1 MPVWSKIFVSLL
13 IVISMCNIIYPQFHF
28 LPTKSPSP
36 KLIDEEYFPLD
47 INKKLIY
54 ESTFGE
60 VTCITRKDGDNF
72 QQEFKSD
79 DFEMFQRLNIIDD
92 SYCVI
97 DIQQEIDIFLFITHS
112 VDVKYSEP
120 AQMIG
125 LPLAENEKWEWT
137 GIEYI
142 DDNIDTLFITSEYVG
157 DEVLVTPAGEFNCKK
172 VVYVIIKSS
181 GKVTTYYEW
190 RAPEV
195 GLVKLEA
202 DLDPKGFA
210 GMIQGLLG
218 YGDIYFS
225 LISVENI
232 NAVDKK
238 IINESTKKTNE
249 NR

>member
-1 MPVWSKIFVSLL
+1 V
-13 IVISMCNIIYPQFHF
+13 NQ
-28 LPTKSPSP
+28 
-36 KLIDEEYFPLD
+36 
-47 INKKLIY
+47 
-54 ESTFGE
+54 
-60 VTCITRKDGDNF
+60 
-72 QQEFKSD
+72 
-79 DFEMFQRLNIIDD
+79 
-92 SYCVI
+92 
-97 DIQQEIDIFLFITHS
+97 
-112 VDVKYSEP
+112 
-120 AQMIG
+120 
-125 LPLAENEKWEWT
+125 NEKWEWT

>member
-1 MPVWSKIFVSLL
+1 LPVWSKIFVSLL
-13 IVISMCNIIYPQFHF
+13 IVISMCNIIYSQFHF
-28 LPTKSPSP
+28 LPTDPPLP
-36 KLIDEEYFPLD
+36 KLIDEEYFPLALD
-47 INKKLIY
+47 ISKKLIY

-79 DFEMFQRLNIIDD
+79 DFEMFQRLNIIDG
-92 SYCVI
+92 SYSVI
-97 DIQQEIDIFLFITHS
+97 DMQQKIDIFLFITHS

-125 LPLAENEKWEWT
+125 LPLAENEKWEWR

-142 DDNIDTLFITSEYVG
+142 DDDIDTLLITSEYVG
-157 DEVLVTPAGEFNCKK
+157 DEVLSTPAGEFICKK
-172 VVYVIIKSS
+172 VNYIIKKSS
-181 GKVTTYYEW
+181 GKVTRFYEW

-232 NAVDKK
+232 NAGK
-238 IINESTKKTNE
+238 
-249 NR
+249 

>member
-1 MPVWSKIFVSLL
+1 LPVWSKIFVSLL

-28 LPTKSPSP
+28 FPTKSPSP
-36 KLIDEEYFPLD
+36 KLIDEDYYPLD

-120 AQMIG
+120 
-125 LPLAENEKWEWT
+125 K
-137 GIEYI
+137 
-142 DDNIDTLFITSEYVG
+142 
-157 DEVLVTPAGEFNCKK
+157 
-172 VVYVIIKSS
+172 
-181 GKVTTYYEW
+181 
-190 RAPEV
+190 
-195 GLVKLEA
+195 
-202 DLDPKGFA
+202 
-210 GMIQGLLG
+210 
-218 YGDIYFS
+218 
-225 LISVENI
+225 
-232 NAVDKK
+232 
-238 IINESTKKTNE
+238 
-249 NR
+249 

>member
-1 MPVWSKIFVSLL
+1 MPIWSRIFISLL
-13 IVISMCNIIYPQFHF
+13 IVISMCNFIYPQFSF
-28 LPTKSPSP
+28 FPSESPSP
-36 KLIDEEYFPLD
+36 NLIDEEYFPLD
-47 INKKLIY
+47 INKKLVY

-60 VTCITRKDGDNF
+60 VTSITRKDGDNF

-79 DFEMFQRLNIIDD
+79 GFEMFQRLNIIDG
-92 SYCVI
+92 SYSVI
-97 DIQQEIDIFLFITHS
+97 DIQQKIDIFLFITHS

-142 DDNIDTLFITSEYVG
+142 DDNIDTLLITSEYIG
-157 DEVLVTPAGEFNCKK
+157 DEVLTTPAGEFLCKK
-172 VVYVIIKSS
+172 VNYVIKKSS
-181 GKVTTYYEW
+181 GKVTRFYEW

-202 DLDPKGFA
+202 DLDPRGFA

-218 YGDIYFS
+218 YGDIYFT
-225 LISVENI
+225 LKSVENI
-232 NAVDKK
+232 NADK
-238 IINESTKKTNE
+238 
-249 NR
+249 